1 MTLPGGPQ
9 VPRRTDLPVPA
20 VGHFQSHDRSVN
32 RRVSDRFESTAAIGR
47 RPFEL
52 DRSSK
57 RSPTARQRR
66 STPDKCHCCMARR
79 RCRGQVTERPRPIV
93 RSRTAGESDLAR
105 RPVAAFEPGLDR
117 CQALAKQ
124 LHLRQDFSLLGLDLR
139 FFLSQHRCR
148 ARGATNAIGWYKDK
162 TLKPRGASLRLNQ
175 YRFASPARIDRRQ
188 APPTPAHGGA
198 TRPRNRPA

>member
-79 RCRGQVTERPRPIV
+79 RCRGQVTERPQRIV
-93 RSRTAGESDLAR
+93 RSRTAGRSGLAR
-105 RPVAAFEPGLDR
+105 RPSPLFVPRLDR
-117 CQALAKQ
+117 SQALADQ
-124 LHLRQDFSLLGLDLR
+124 LHLRQELTLLSLDLR
-139 FFLSQHRCR
+139 FFLTQHRCR
-148 ARGATNAIGWYKDK
+148 ARGATNAIGWCKDK
-162 TLKPRGASLRLNQ
+162 TLKPHGASLRQNQ
-175 YRFASPARIDRRQ
+175 YRFASPARIDLRL
-188 APPTPAHGGA
+188 AAPTPAQSVA
-198 TRPRNRPA
+198 TRLRNRPA